1 MKFRNMAKKF
11 GVVVATSV
19 PASFAFADDPITE
32 QLKGAIASGQANYT
46 MVVIG
51 VIGLAAIAFGLG
63 RHIHGGGLFFKCA
76 RGLSG
81 AIAL

>member
-11 GVVVATSV
+11 GVVVATSL

-63 RHIHGGGLFFKCA
+63 RILGILK
-76 RGLSG
+76 
-81 AIAL
+81 

>member
-11 GVVVATSV
+11 GVVIATSV

-63 RHIHGGGLFFKCA
+63 RILGILK
-76 RGLSG
+76 
-81 AIAL
+81 

>member
-1 MKFRNMAKKF
+1 M
-11 GVVVATSV
+11 VATSV
-19 PASFAFADDPITE
+19 PGSFGFADDPITE

-63 RHIHGGGLFFKCA
+63 RILGILK
-76 RGLSG
+76 
-81 AIAL
+81 

>member
-63 RHIHGGGLFFKCA
+63 RILG
-76 RGLSG
+76 
-81 AIAL
+81 

>member
-1 MKFRNMAKKF
+1 MKFRNMVKKF

-63 RHIHGGGLFFKCA
+63 RILGILK
-76 RGLSG
+76 
-81 AIAL
+81 

>member
-11 GVVVATSV
+11 GVVVATSA

-63 RHIHGGGLFFKCA
+63 RILGILK
-76 RGLSG
+76 
-81 AIAL
+81 

>member
-63 RHIHGGGLFFKCA
+63 RILGILK
-76 RGLSG
+76 
-81 AIAL
+81 

>member
-11 GVVVATSV
+11 GVVVAASV
-19 PASFAFADDPITE
+19 PSYAVFANDSINEKLAS
-32 QLKGAIASGQANYT
+32 AISSGQANYT

-63 RHIHGGGLFFKCA
+63 RILGILK
-76 RGLSG
+76 
-81 AIAL
+81 

>member
-1 MKFRNMAKKF
+1 MKFRNMAKKI

-63 RHIHGGGLFFKCA
+63 RILGILK
-76 RGLSG
+76 
-81 AIAL
+81 

>member
-19 PASFAFADDPITE
+19 PASFAFADDAITE

-63 RHIHGGGLFFKCA
+63 RILGILK
-76 RGLSG
+76 
-81 AIAL
+81 

>member
-19 PASFAFADDPITE
+19 PASFAFANDPITE

-63 RHIHGGGLFFKCA
+63 RILGILK
-76 RGLSG
+76 
-81 AIAL
+81 

>member
-19 PASFAFADDPITE
+19 PASLAFADDPITE

-63 RHIHGGGLFFKCA
+63 RILGILK
-76 RGLSG
+76 
-81 AIAL
+81 

>member
-1 MKFRNMAKKF
+1 KF

-63 RHIHGGGLFFKCA
+63 RILGILK
-76 RGLSG
+76 
-81 AIAL
+81 

>member
-63 RHIHGGGLFFKCA
+63 RILDILK
-76 RGLSG
+76 
-81 AIAL
+81 